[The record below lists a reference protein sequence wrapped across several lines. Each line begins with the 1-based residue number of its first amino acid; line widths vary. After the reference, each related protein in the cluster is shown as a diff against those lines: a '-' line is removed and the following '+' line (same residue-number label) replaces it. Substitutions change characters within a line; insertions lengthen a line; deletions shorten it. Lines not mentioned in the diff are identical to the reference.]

1 MRGTPSPVHPLS
13 PAALHGAA
21 DVVDGP
27 ESPAPASPRTTRAQ
41 HPARHRVSR
50 ARRTGTARR
59 LGTGALAT
67 AVLTGLVAGLVT
79 ALAAAPALASAGLPE
94 PVAPGTVLP
103 APADPGLPG
112 TGGGGAAPLDTI
124 EDEEAWCSYLSS
136 SYLAFPSP
144 WSARVYN
151 CRHTSMFV
159 APVFSNG
166 TVGMCVLVPARHS
179 RHLGGNVTKWVT
191 DIRVC

>member
-1 MRGTPSPVHPLS
+1 MT
-13 PAALHGAA
+13 
-21 DVVDGP
+21 
-27 ESPAPASPRTTRAQ
+27 
-41 HPARHRVSR
+41 
-50 ARRTGTARR
+50 
-59 LGTGALAT
+59 T
-67 AVLTGLVAGLVT
+67 AVVAGLVAGLATALVT
-79 ALAAAPALASAGLPE
+79 APARAASLPPE
-94 PVAPGTVLP
+94 PLAPGTVLP
-103 APADPGLPG
+103 APSEPGIPAPDV
-112 TGGGGAAPLDTI
+112 GAEPLATI

-136 SYLAFPSP
+136 YYLAFPSP